1 MKDKLEK
8 QKEILFLNRLLLGD
22 LDKQTRNNIRLRI
35 KELISEIIKK

>member
-8 QKEILFLNRLLLGD
+8 QKEILFLNRLLLTD
-22 LDKQTRNNIRLRI
+22 LDKETRNNIRLRI